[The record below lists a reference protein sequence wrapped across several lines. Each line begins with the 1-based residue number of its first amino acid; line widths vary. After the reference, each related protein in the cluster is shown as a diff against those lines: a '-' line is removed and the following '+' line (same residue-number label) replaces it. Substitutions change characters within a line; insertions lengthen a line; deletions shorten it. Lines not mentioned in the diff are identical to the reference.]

1 MCTPWSGWGE
11 GSQTSS
17 GIAERD
23 FVFGVCPS
31 GFLVALRFCFSLMHL
46 LSPLLSFLTHPSLEQ
61 PPAPALHSWRLGCGC
76 SPVHRPCVCF
86 WDQCRGVDLWV
97 GALQDRRAAGG
108 FSGPVHLHQGPPA
121 PLHRPSC
128 WWVLCPSSQVPVV
141 LQPRGGSG
149 HFREQRALSR

>member
-1 MCTPWSGWGE
+1 MPWSWGVGE

-61 PPAPALHSWRLGCGC
+61 PPAPALHSWRLGWGC
-76 SPVHRPCVCF
+76 SPVHRPCCVPDLGRGTENG
-86 WDQCRGVDLWV
+86 DQCRGVGLWM
-97 GALQDRRAAGG
+97 GALQDRQAAGG

-121 PLHRPSC
+121 PLRRPSR
-128 WWVLCPSSQVPVV
+128 WQLLCSSSHVPAV

-149 HFREQRALSR
+149 RF